1 MKKKTSQ
8 ILVLNNTVTVNSTFK
23 DKYEQLEYT
32 QSTKHALVHVSKT
45 LVCIA
50 LLIPQPL
57 CTCMWL

>member
-1 MKKKTSQ
+1 MSQ
-8 ILVLNNTVTVNSTFK
+8 ILVLNNTVTVNSMVHSKTNVSS
-23 DKYEQLEYT
+23 ENT

-45 LVCIA
+45 LVYIA